1 MGICDTTKAQNI
13 EKPIIQQKT
22 QFTLKPIP
30 DKNKNISLGVALEEE
45 MIKKFNAFDIL
56 WYAPDDSEILENWI
70 AFTNVD
76 VLRSSD
82 FNIFMQLSV
91 KSRYYNLIIISTGPF
106 AEEIMSLMP
115 QHLLIKNIII
125 YSKDFEYYKKW
136 SENYESIAQ
145 VSTNPTQIFEYLL
158 KLQDSAYNMPLFN
171 YTINYTREFNIN
183 YYDPSDKIWKSNNQD
198 NFSLHLNDY
207 EKFTLKTLNDYRLI
221 FNDYGEM
228 FNDFMINSK
237 VIFNLFYADFYP
249 IIFGGE
255 IGLGKVFNHNLMILS
270 LLSLYFSKLPFLFGL
285 LNYSEIENILN
296 EKLELDDLV
305 SQYRKLP
312 SLLNILEEK
321 IEKQKVSILD
331 EIYELQFLQI
341 FLIRYIKFLT
351 KMIYNFDEFSKYPI
365 MIKSLQDLDFCLKYF
380 FFRTYSLF
388 KDPIYKMRCC
398 GSLDNFDKRIY
409 IFYTYSSF
417 KHHTKIA
424 LKHVSQENF
433 KIMNQTLIIKD
444 FIIIGNEK
452 FHSEIKS
459 FENNI
464 IHEKILYL
472 STITQVRNNLVNY
485 TSKKIKYRNFSYIVI
500 IDDKDIEKYL
510 KELFLIMHEFSL
522 VIIVIIYIKD
532 LNILINKNILMNS
545 KNIPIYFACNIIE
558 IKNFIIS
565 QKYCNCGK
573 NFIDISLKMRQKVD
587 VILKNYSPRKI
598 NIFSSKV
605 LIFDKLSS
613 EDGWELVD
621 LIPKEMF
628 ENKYL
633 EISGRISVNTIS
645 LNLLELFKENQ
656 VESLFYERYCPYFNF
671 CLLPEINS
679 SKYLSIVLKQICYA
693 YSLDEGQK
701 SFYYFLNR
709 NLRSGDLSI
718 IEKYHILILVFNR
731 GIRRK
736 NDKKL

>member
-1 MGICDTTKAQNI
+1 
-13 EKPIIQQKT
+13 
-22 QFTLKPIP
+22 
-30 DKNKNISLGVALEEE
+30 
-45 MIKKFNAFDIL
+45 
-56 WYAPDDSEILENWI
+56 
-70 AFTNVD
+70 
-76 VLRSSD
+76 
-82 FNIFMQLSV
+82 
-91 KSRYYNLIIISTGPF
+91 
-106 AEEIMSLMP
+106 
-115 QHLLIKNIII
+115 
-125 YSKDFEYYKKW
+125 
-136 SENYESIAQ
+136 
-145 VSTNPTQIFEYLL
+145 
-158 KLQDSAYNMPLFN
+158 
-171 YTINYTREFNIN
+171 
-183 YYDPSDKIWKSNNQD
+183 
-198 NFSLHLNDY
+198 
-207 EKFTLKTLNDYRLI
+207 
-221 FNDYGEM
+221 
-228 FNDFMINSK
+228 
-237 VIFNLFYADFYP
+237 
-249 IIFGGE
+249 
-255 IGLGKVFNHNLMILS
+255 
-270 LLSLYFSKLPFLFGL
+270 
-285 LNYSEIENILN
+285 
-296 EKLELDDLV
+296 
-305 SQYRKLP
+305 
-312 SLLNILEEK
+312 
-321 IEKQKVSILD
+321 
-331 EIYELQFLQI
+331 
-341 FLIRYIKFLT
+341 
-351 KMIYNFDEFSKYPI
+351 
-365 MIKSLQDLDFCLKYF
+365 
-380 FFRTYSLF
+380 
-388 KDPIYKMRCC
+388 MRCC

-417 KHHTKIA
+417 KKHIKIA
-424 LKHVSQENF
+424 LNYVSQEQFN
-433 KIMNQTLIIKD
+433 IMNQTLIIKD

-522 VIIVIIYIKD
+522 VRIVIIYIKD

-645 LNLLELFKENQ
+645 LNLLELFKED
-656 VESLFYERYCPYFNF
+656 EDKSLFYERYCPYFNF

-693 YSLDEGQK
+693 YSLDEGKK

-718 IEKYHILILVFNR
+718 IEKYHILISVFNR
-731 GIRRK
+731 VIEEKMIKSYEGEVFRATQFDIDFIKNEITVGKFLTNLSFWSATKERKKVEFFLAQEKKNILFLIKTKNYNIDIDLEHLYCFDEKEVLFLPYSKFFVKSKEKKIFKNKEIYEVKLEELDKMNDRGNIKSLHISQEEFYGIMEMS
-736 NDKKL
+736 NNNFI